1 MVVCF
6 PCSMSMCARSCTPVC
21 LPPTWTCQTHPHYR
35 ATLWPASS
43 NHNYFVF
50 PMTNFNI
57 CFTPLHVNESIIIL
71 YLKCLAVFIYKITWT
86 PHYLYDLYAPW
97 LLYMYE
103 ENFFTFRLSS
113 FIRVCNAFSVFYL
126 DSKTML
132 KTLGGS
138 CSDITTKI
146 CSADFSI
153 LDGKSRKTDIKDYAL
168 ECVSNGHLN

>member
-57 CFTPLHVNESIIIL
+57 CFTSLHVSESSIIL
-71 YLKCLAVFIYKITWT
+71 YLKFLAVFIYKITWT
-86 PHYLYDLYAPW
+86 PHYLYVFICSMIVIHVW
-97 LLYMYE
+97 GKLLY
-103 ENFFTFRLSS
+103 FCLSS
-113 FIRVCNAFSVFYL
+113 FIRVWNALSVFYL